1 MGNEIKLINS
11 IVTEALISGGDAG
24 GPYDSG
30 NAELEDLLNEWI
42 SLKGLQDDYEV
53 REEKVD
59 AEITGVNNRH
69 LCVTIKA
76 LQIVSNLF

>member
-1 MGNEIKLINS
+1 MEKEINLINQL
-11 IVTEALISGGDAG
+11 VAEALVSGGDSG

-42 SLKGLQDDYEV
+42 SLKGLQNDYEV
-53 REEKVD
+53 REEKVE
-59 AEITGVNNRH
+59 ATVGG
-69 LCVTIKA
+69 CWGVTIKA